1 MAIRIEVPIGPR
13 PCGLGRSEEKIEFPV
28 RHVNWRGGSYARD
41 EGKAVMLAKVTR
53 ACLYA
58 RAADKKNQP

>member
-1 MAIRIEVPIGPR
+1 MATRIALPSGPR
-13 PCGLGRSEEKIEFPV
+13 PCGLGRNDERIEFPV
-28 RHVNWRGGSYARD
+28 RHESWLGDSNARD

-58 RAADKKNQP
+58 RAADKINP